1 VIDTRDS
8 KKGQNR
14 LGELSPMLSLL
25 DMIWTKTKIA
35 FDVKD
40 PLKPTGQDFSLPNDW
55 SDLSPAEKRRLT
67 ICNLF
72 ANQQQSI
79 EQISYYLEASR
90 KEVIVALIS
99 EGLLVNQRG
108 KPRALIVNG
117 RREED
122 SRAQSPSTTY

>member
-1 VIDTRDS
+1 MGDARRTKQTR
-8 KKGQNR
+8 R
-14 LGELSPMLSLL
+14 TIPMLGLVDL
-25 DMIWTKTKIA
+25 IWKKTKIA

-40 PLKPTGQDFSLPNDW
+40 PLKPTGKDFDLPGDW

-72 ANQQQSI
+72 ANQQQSL

-90 KEVIVALIS
+90 KEVVLALIS
-99 EGLLVNQRG
+99 EALLEDQRERPTTPIM
-108 KPRALIVNG
+108 KG

-122 SRAQSPSTTY
+122 

>member
-1 VIDTRDS
+1 MLE
-8 KKGQNR
+8 GQNK
-14 LGELSPMLSLL
+14 LGERSPMLSLV

-40 PLKPTGQDFSLPNDW
+40 PLKPTGQDFALPDDW

-90 KEVIVALIS
+90 KEVVLALIS
-99 EGLLVNQRG
+99 ERLLIDQRE
-108 KPRALIVNG
+108 KPGAYIANG

-122 SRAQSPSTTY
+122 SRAQITSRTH

>member
-1 VIDTRDS
+1 
-8 KKGQNR
+8 
-14 LGELSPMLSLL
+14 MLSLV

-40 PLKPTGQDFSLPNDW
+40 PLKPTGQDFALPDDW

-79 EQISYYLEASR
+79 EVQKQSVERQKTAIRMVRLIVGAI
-90 KEVIVALIS
+90 VLVALSLVLVLPPFSCAI
-99 EGLLVNQRG
+99 GRLL
-108 KPRALIVNG
+108 
-117 RREED
+117 RR
-122 SRAQSPSTTY
+122 